1 MSRETGLECS
11 KKLIVE
17 CAGGNTTFINSQIF
31 FLFFQVMIDDDE
43 YTAMPEKFPKFE
55 RDDEEKKFVFRIPK
69 FSKNVLVDPS
79 VNVGK
84 VKVEKV
90 HVGDKNAASWLQFN
104 VAVAVFLQVAA
115 ILTTQ

>member
-1 MSRETGLECS
+1 MVLVDGSTGN
-11 KKLIVE
+11 ITV
-17 CAGGNTTFINSQIF
+17 INPQI
-31 FLFFQVMIDDDE
+31 LFHLLQVMIDDDE

-69 FSKNVLVDPS
+69 FSRNVLVDPS

-84 VKVEKV
+84 VLVEKV
-90 HVGDKNAASWLQFN
+90 PGGNKNAASWLQLN

-115 ILTTQ
+115 MFAAQ